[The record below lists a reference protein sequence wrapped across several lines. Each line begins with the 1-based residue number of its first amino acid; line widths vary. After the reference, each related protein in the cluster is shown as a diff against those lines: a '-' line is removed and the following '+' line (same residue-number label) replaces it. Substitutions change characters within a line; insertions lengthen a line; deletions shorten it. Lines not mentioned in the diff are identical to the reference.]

1 MKMRRSYIEGFED
14 LTLKVDEGQP
24 NPSYFKKKT
33 ILHIGVIICYL
44 VKLRIANKLSFPARE
59 DVEDTLPGEVK

>member
-24 NPSYFKKKT
+24 NPS
-33 ILHIGVIICYL
+33 
-44 VKLRIANKLSFPARE
+44 
-59 DVEDTLPGEVK
+59 